1 MPDTTVENTNDNQ
14 QRTRGEDRRKGERR
28 KVLVG
33 QRKPDRGSAEV
44 TVRKKDGVVQ
54 AIVVTC
60 PCGEEI
66 LVDCVYSD

>member
-1 MPDTTVENTNDNQ
+1 MADATIVNNNGTEQCV
-14 QRTRGEDRRKGERR
+14 RGEDRRKGERR
-28 KVLVG
+28 RVLVG
-33 QRKPDRGSAEV
+33 PRKPDCGNAEV

-66 LVDCVYSD
+66 LVDCVYSE